1 MTTTQSQFTQAP
13 DRAARQHIEPMI
25 NDDNEDLF
33 PGFSSS
39 RISVDGAEIFVRW
52 HGSGPPLLLLHGY
65 PQTHAIWHQVAP
77 ALCRDFTVVVA
88 DLRGYG
94 DSSKPS
100 GDGAYAKRVMARDQV
115 QVMRALGFDT
125 FYVAGHDRGARVT
138 HRMALDHPDRVLKAA
153 VLDIVPTQIVFDT
166 INKQVATDYFHW
178 YFLIQPNGLPERL
191 IAGDPEFF
199 LRCILNSWSDARSA
213 FDPRAFSEYSRC
225 MSNPETIRATCD
237 DFRASAS
244 IDLIHDNEDHDRPI
258 EPPFLV
264 LWGAQGPMSRSYDVL
279 STWTGKARDLH
290 GKGLECGHF
299 LPEEAPQATAE
310 ALRTFFLG

>member
-1 MTTTQSQFTQAP
+1 MSNKPQWTQALSL
-13 DRAARQHIEPMI
+13 AARQQIDPKI
-25 NDDNEDLF
+25 NGETEELF

-39 RISVDGAEIFVRW
+39 YIDVEGAEIFVRW
-52 HGSGPPLLLLHGY
+52 RGSGPPLLLLHGY

-77 ALCRDFTVVVA
+77 ALSKDFTVVIT

-100 GDGAYAKRVMARDQV
+100 ADGAYAKRVMARDQV
-115 QVMRALGFDT
+115 QVMKALGFDT

-166 INKQVATDYFHW
+166 VNKQVATDYFHW

-199 LRCILNSWSDARSA
+199 LRCVLHAWSDDQSA
-213 FDPRAFSEYSRC
+213 FDPRVFSEYTRC
-225 MSNPETIRATCD
+225 ISNPETIRAMCA
-237 DFRASAS
+237 DFRASTS
-244 IDLIHDNEDHDRPI
+244 IDLIHDKEDDDRLI
-258 EPPFLV
+258 EPPLLV

-279 STWTGKARDLH
+279 GTWTGKARHLH
-290 GKGLECGHF
+290 GKALECGHF
-299 LPEEAPQATAE
+299 LPEEAPQATVE
-310 ALRTFFLG
+310 ALRTFFLQ

>member
-1 MTTTQSQFTQAP
+1 MLNSPQWTEAP
-13 DRAARQHIEPMI
+13 NPTARQQIGPKI
-25 NDDNEDLF
+25 NTEAEELF

-39 RISVDGAEIFVRW
+39 YIDVDGAKIFVRW
-52 HGSGPPLLLLHGY
+52 RGSGPPLLLLHGY

-77 ALCRDFTVVVA
+77 ALSEDFTVVIA

-100 GDGAYAKRVMARDQV
+100 GDVAYAKRVMARDQV
-115 QVMRALGFDT
+115 QVMAALGFNT

-166 INKQVATDYFHW
+166 VTKQIATDYFHW

-199 LRCILNSWSDARSA
+199 LRCVLNSWSDDQTA
-213 FDPRAFSEYSRC
+213 FDPRAFSEYVRC
-225 MSNPETIRATCD
+225 MSNPETIRAMCA

-244 IDLIHDNEDHDRPI
+244 MDLIHDTEDDGQLI
-258 EPPFLV
+258 EPSFLV

-279 STWTGKARDLH
+279 GTWTGKARHLH
-290 GKGLECGHF
+290 GKALQCGHF
-299 LPEEAPQATAE
+299 LPEEAPQATVE
-310 ALRTFFLG
+310 ELRTFFQK